1 MIPSP
6 AVSGPLTIRY
16 LSRANVEAAGVTIGE
31 VIDAVQTGFL
41 EKGNGRVEM
50 PPKPGVHPGEGDNF
64 IHAMPASIPGLDAV
78 GIKWISGYPD
88 NQARGLPYITGL
100 LILNDPAT
108 GVPISVMDATWITG
122 VRTAA
127 ASAVSA
133 RHLARPESSVLAI
146 LACGVQGTFHVDAL
160 RAVLPAL
167 TTIRAYDPDP
177 GRVAAFAA
185 GVHSRHGIDVTIARD
200 AETAVRGADVIV
212 TSGPI
217 LRTPHASIKAGWMA
231 PGAFASAVDFDSYWD
246 AAALRELDRRNAGRD
261 RERRIERLRIDQPV
275 PVGTVGGDLRAGLV
289 RRALPR
295 PRLERGILARVV
307 PVAVGRDDED
317 QSPRAAGQLVDD
329 PGQAGDR
336 AVDDDRLASARIADQ
351 AHVRLQRPDRADD
364 ELHARRASP
373 VRLRAS
379 P

>member
-6 AVSGPLTIRY
+6 AASGPLTIRY
-16 LSRANVEAAGVTIGE
+16 LSRADVEVAGVTIAE
-31 VIDAVQTGFL
+31 VIDAVQTAFL

-78 GIKWISGYPD
+78 GVKWISGYPG

-133 RHLARPESSVLAI
+133 RHLARRESSVLAI

-177 GRVAAFAA
+177 SRAAAFAA
-185 GVHSRHGIDVTIARD
+185 GVRSRHGIDVTIARD
-200 AETAVRGADVIV
+200 AEAAVRGADVIV

-246 AAALRELDRRNAGRD
+246 PAALRELDLFTTD
-261 RERRIERLRIDQPV
+261 DVPQLEHFREMGYFASIPPIHA
-275 PVGTVGGDLRAGLV
+275 DL
-289 RRALPR
+289 
-295 PRLERGILARVV
+295 
-307 PVAVGRDDED
+307 
-317 QSPRAAGQLVDD
+317 GQLVAGSR
-329 PGQAGDR
+329 PGR
-336 AVDDDRLASARIADQ
+336 TTADQ
-351 AHVRLQRPDRADD
+351 RTMACNLGLALDD
-364 ELHARRASP
+364 IAVAPL
-373 VRLRAS
+373 VLRAAEAKGLGTIL
-379 P
+379 PL

>member
-6 AVSGPLTIRY
+6 AAFGPLTIRY
-16 LSRANVEAAGVTIGE
+16 LSRADVEAAGVTIAE
-31 VIDAVQTGFL
+31 VIDAVQTAFL

-78 GIKWISGYPD
+78 GIKWISGYPG

-200 AETAVRGADVIV
+200 AEAAVRGADVIV

-246 AAALRELDRRNAGRD
+246 PAALREIDLFTTDD
-261 RERRIERLRIDQPV
+261 VPQLEHFREMGYFASIPPIHA
-275 PVGTVGGDLRAGLV
+275 DL
-289 RRALPR
+289 
-295 PRLERGILARVV
+295 
-307 PVAVGRDDED
+307 
-317 QSPRAAGQLVDD
+317 GQLVAGSR
-329 PGQAGDR
+329 PGR
-336 AVDDDRLASARIADQ
+336 TTADQ
-351 AHVRLQRPDRADD
+351 RTMACNLGLALDD
-364 ELHARRASP
+364 IAVAPL
-373 VRLRAS
+373 VLRAAEAKGLGTIL
-379 P
+379 PL

>member
-1 MIPSP
+1 M
-6 AVSGPLTIRY
+6 A
-16 LSRANVEAAGVTIGE
+16 E

-50 PPKPGVHPGEGDNF
+50 PPKPGVHPGAGDNF

-78 GIKWISGYPD
+78 GIKWISGYPA

-108 GVPISVMDATWITG
+108 GIPISVMDATWITG

-133 RHLARPESSVLAI
+133 RHLARPASSVLAI

-160 RAVLPAL
+160 RIVLPGL
-167 TTIRAYDPDP
+167 TTIRAFDPDP
-177 GRVAAFAA
+177 DRVAAFVD
-185 GVHSRHGIDVTIARD
+185 GVRRRHGIDVTVAPD
-200 AETAVRGADVIV
+200 PEAAVRGADVIV

-246 AAALRELDRRNAGRD
+246 PAALRELDLFTTD
-261 RERRIERLRIDQPV
+261 DVPQLEHFREMGYFGAIPPIHA
-275 PVGTVGGDLRAGLV
+275 DL
-289 RRALPR
+289 
-295 PRLERGILARVV
+295 
-307 PVAVGRDDED
+307 
-317 QSPRAAGQLVDD
+317 GQLVAGTR
-329 PGQAGDR
+329 PGR
-336 AVDDDRLASARIADQ
+336 TSADQ
-351 AHVRLQRPDRADD
+351 RTMACNLGLALDD
-364 ELHARRASP
+364 IAVAPL
-373 VRLRAS
+373 VLRAAEAKGLGTIL
-379 P
+379 PL